1 MRAVAID
8 DGGRMDAETAASVR
22 SHGHEAVVVPASS
35 GGDVLTGEGL
45 AEDLG
50 FVIDDETATETLCCT
65 TANLLSTEAVAGVR
79 HHVALPVRQ
88 SRMLFSAIR
97 STQLC
102 ESAGDMADATTED
115 RAVWA
120 APADIRPVSYDEV
133 ATPVARTACFSPL
146 HGVRL
151 RSLPSSTY
159 QALKAFL
166 PSRTRAYCLSCGA
179 HHEHE

>member
-8 DGGRMDAETAASVR
+8 DGGRMDAESAASVR
-22 SHGHEAVVVPASS
+22 SHGHEAVAVPASS
-35 GGDVLTGEGL
+35 GGDVLTGDGL
-45 AEDLG
+45 SEDLG
-50 FVIDDETATETLCCT
+50 FVIDDEAVTVTLRRT

-88 SRMLFSAIR
+88 SRMPFSTIR
-97 STQLC
+97 STQLF
-102 ESAGDMADATTED
+102 ESAGDLADAATED

-120 APADIRPVSYDEV
+120 TPADIRPVSYDEV
-133 ATPVARTACFSPL
+133 ATSVAHTACFSPL

-159 QALKAFL
+159 QALREFL
-166 PSRTRAYCLSCGA
+166 PSRTWAYCLSCGA

>member
-8 DGGRMDAETAASVR
+8 DGGRMDTENAASVR
-22 SHGHEAVVVPASS
+22 SHEHEAVVVPAAS

-45 AEDLG
+45 SEDLG
-50 FVIDDETATETLCCT
+50 FVIDDEAVTETLCRT
-65 TANLLSTEAVAGVR
+65 MANLLSTEVVAGVR

-88 SRMLFSAIR
+88 SRMPFSTIR
-97 STQLC
+97 STQLF
-102 ESAGDMADATTED
+102 ESAGDMADASTED
-115 RAVWA
+115 TAVWA

-133 ATPVARTACFSPL
+133 ATSVAPTACFSPL

-159 QALKAFL
+159 QALRAFL

-179 HHEHE
+179 HHEHQ